1 MAFGRSADKII
12 APNVRTTMKALLM
25 TATLTALLGVG
36 CAHPL
41 ERVADEHHQA
51 RMEAA
56 YANQPLGY
64 GAADGLGTY
73 YARSREATLQAE
85 HAMANP

>member
-1 MAFGRSADKII
+1 MAFGVTADKIM
-12 APNVRTTMKALLM
+12 APYERTAMKMAMLSVVLMALVG
-25 TATLTALLGVG
+25 AG

-41 ERVADEHHQA
+41 ERVADENHQA
-51 RMEAA
+51 RMQAA

-73 YARSREATLQAE
+73 YARSREASLRAE

>member
-1 MAFGRSADKII
+1 MAFGRSADKMID
-12 APNVRTTMKALLM
+12 PNERS
-25 TATLTALLGVG
+25 

-41 ERVADEHHQA
+41 ERVADERHQA

-73 YARSREATLQAE
+73 YARDREASLQVQ
-85 HAMANP
+85 HAVANP

>member
-12 APNVRTTMKALLM
+12 APNERTTMKLLIM
-25 TATLTALLGVG
+25 TATVMALLGAS

-51 RMEAA
+51 RIEAA
-56 YANQPLGY
+56 YAHQPLGR

-73 YARSREATLQAE
+73 YARSREESSQVQ
-85 HAMANP
+85 HAVVNP